1 MTQGKIELDPL
12 APRVEEALIVSGL
25 SATRFG
31 YTHFGDPAFIKKMRE
46 GRKFRTRVAER
57 IEDVLAQ
64 IGV

>member
-12 APRVEEALIVSGL
+12 AARIEEALIVSGL

-31 YTHFGDPAFIKKMRE
+31 YLHFGDPAFIKKMRE
-46 GRKFRTRVAER
+46 GRQFRTRVAER